1 MSSRDKYDWS
11 NIKIEFLTSEYSW
24 VKEFFLSSYEFYTPY
39 IKKKTMWWTEE
50 KKNLLKDIHASAI
63 KSLIDEWKE
72 VYKPS
77 IELISNLHKSIFLIL
92 EARIKELMQ
101 GISEDEN
108 GRISF
113 PSDFNIWEIATI
125 WRIIR
130 TEQWLPIKYNWRKD
144 TTINYTNIESVI
156 FN

>member
-1 MSSRDKYDWS
+1 
-11 NIKIEFLTSEYSW
+11 
-24 VKEFFLSSYEFYTPY
+24 
-39 IKKKTMWWTEE
+39 
-50 KKNLLKDIHASAI
+50 
-63 KSLIDEWKE
+63 
-72 VYKPS
+72 
-77 IELISNLHKSIFLIL
+77 
-92 EARIKELMQ
+92 MQ